1 MSIVTQQE
9 VQHYADQAFENQGE
23 KNFAFCK
30 ITHPTLPGSLDYA
43 RSVLCTVLSQVNKMA
58 SPEDPRIAKLQG
70 FLDVTKGSVDIKHLA
85 FTSAKCP
92 SRLGYTAR
100 LYSVEE
106 ESQLRDI
113 KEMYLKEDEVAVRT
127 EIGKYDI
134 VDAISAVDAVDEYK
148 QVFHRLQNKDQAII
162 TKQVKEGYFKELSC
176 FLLPDLNN
184 EISVKDFNKLMELKD
199 PKTGHNVHNPESFAF
214 FLKGVKKV
222 PKNSYEGEYIV
233 DTVYVDGNVED
244 VTYTF
249 RTYDPKLEV
258 IE

>member
-9 VQHYADQAFENQGE
+9 IQHYADQAFEKREE

-43 RSVLCTVLSQVNKMA
+43 RSVLCTVISQVEKLA
-58 SPEDPRIAKLQG
+58 DGDPKIAKLQA
-70 FLDVTKGSVDIKHLA
+70 FLEATKGGVDIKHLA

-199 PKTGHNVHNPESFAF
+199 PKTGLNVHGPDSFAF

-233 DTVYVDGNVED
+233 DTVYIDGDVEN

-249 RTYDPKLEV
+249 RTYDPKLEEV
-258 IE
+258 EM